1 MKRKGIQMEK
11 FEEFY
16 ESFNEDVDSE
26 NEFEQFEITDASTA
40 DWAIKKIADERKRAQ
55 YFIDCAKDEIEKLK
69 GQIKEIEEKCE
80 NSTQFFTGC
89 LTKYFERDEVPKKK
103 TKTQESVTLPAG
115 KIVKILPKTEYIMS
129 NGEEISKNK
138 SDDAFLNE
146 IQNID
151 PSFIKTKAEVDW
163 AKLKKNIVFDEN
175 GNVMLKDTGEFIE
188 SLKTQTTLPSIEIKT
203 K

>member
-1 MKRKGIQMEK
+1 MER

-16 ESFNEDVDSE
+16 ESFNEDVNNE

-40 DWAIKKIADERKRAQ
+40 DWAIRKIADERKRAK
-55 YFIDCAKDEIEKLK
+55 YFIDCAKDEIERLK
-69 GQIKEIEEKCE
+69 GQIKEMEEKCE

-89 LTKYFERDEVPKKK
+89 LTKYFEREEVPKKK

-138 SDDAFLNE
+138 SDDNFLNE
-146 IQNID
+146 VQELNPD
-151 PSFIKTKAEVDW
+151 FIKTKAEVDW
-163 AKLKKNIVFDEN
+163 STLKKHLTFDED

-188 SLKTQTTLPSIEIKT
+188 SLKTHTTLPSIEVKT